1 MTAIDKAKVACCF
14 GKSVESYEQH
24 AHVQKEIA
32 AHLAGLAGDY
42 VKPLPAKVLEVG
54 CGTGL
59 LTGSIKRL
67 WIGCDLWINDLV
79 EGMCMKSAAR
89 FCIPAS
95 HCLVGDIEEIPLPGN
110 MDCLLSASVFQWLS
124 HPQATYAR
132 LAESL
137 SAGGWL
143 VFSTFGE
150 DNCRELREVTGTGL
164 PYLHK
169 EETIAMLSGHFQVIH
184 VEEEHRRLYFPD
196 AVQVLK
202 HIKQTGVNGLAGSQ
216 IWTRGKLQDF
226 SARYARLFA
235 CDGMF
240 PLTYHPRYFVCRKR
254 G

>member
-67 WIGCDLWINDLV
+67 WTGCDLWINDLV
-79 EGMCMKSAAR
+79 EGMCIKSAAR

-110 MDCLLSASVFQWLS
+110 MDCLLSASVFQWLL

-143 VFSTFGE
+143 MFSTFGE
-150 DNCRELREVTGTGL
+150 DNCAAG
-164 PYLHK
+164 
-169 EETIAMLSGHFQVIH
+169 LSG
-184 VEEEHRRLYFPD
+184 
-196 AVQVLK
+196 
-202 HIKQTGVNGLAGSQ
+202 N
-216 IWTRGKLQDF
+216 
-226 SARYARLFA
+226 SARR
-235 CDGMF
+235 
-240 PLTYHPRYFVCRKR
+240 VCRQSSFAKGR
-254 G
+254 GARSRR

>member
-95 HCLVGDIEEIPLPGN
+95 HCLVGDIEEIPLPG
-110 MDCLLSASVFQWLS
+110 
-124 HPQATYAR
+124 
-132 LAESL
+132 
-137 SAGGWL
+137 G
-143 VFSTFGE
+143 
-150 DNCRELREVTGTGL
+150 
-164 PYLHK
+164 
-169 EETIAMLSGHFQVIH
+169 I
-184 VEEEHRRLYFPD
+184 
-196 AVQVLK
+196 
-202 HIKQTGVNGLAGSQ
+202 
-216 IWTRGKLQDF
+216 
-226 SARYARLFA
+226 
-235 CDGMF
+235 
-240 PLTYHPRYFVCRKR
+240 
-254 G
+254 